1 MSYRL
6 YLDFKTK
13 VKTIEDL
20 TTIINHLSETNHN
33 YQLSLAN
40 DYLINRIR
48 QTDPSNPS
56 LIRILEAIKHHSLEL
71 YYWPTYQL
79 LGIPHSFTTPV
90 QNKLTA
96 YYDASFYFQNST
108 DQDYPLSA
116 YKGFET
122 LPFYQELVNLAS
134 TGNLEG
140 VYDRFNN
147 YLGIDQPTQNQP
159 LKLTIDFGV
168 TEPTN
173 QDLINCQK
181 FANQLKTK
189 NLLQKGKPTHVYQ
202 LNERNR

>member
-13 VKTIEDL
+13 VKSIEDL
-20 TTIINHLSETNHN
+20 TTVVNHLTNVNHK

-48 QTDPSNPS
+48 QTDPSNPP

-79 LGIPHSFTTPV
+79 LGIPHNFTTPV

-108 DQDYPLSA
+108 DQDYSLSA

-147 YLGIDQPTQNQP
+147 YLDINQLTQNQP
-159 LKLTIDFGV
+159 FKLTIDFGV

-181 FANQLKTK
+181 FANQLKAK
-189 NLLQKGKPTHVYQ
+189 NLL
-202 LNERNR
+202 

>member
-20 TTIINHLSETNHN
+20 TAIINHLSETNHN

-40 DYLINRIR
+40 DYLINSIR
-48 QTDPSNPS
+48 QTDPSNPP
-56 LIRILEAIKHHSLEL
+56 LIRVLEAIKHHSLEL

-79 LGIPHSFTTPV
+79 LGIPHSFTTPI
-90 QNKLTA
+90 QNQLND

-116 YKGFET
+116 YRGFET
-122 LPFYQELVNLAS
+122 LPFYQELVDIAS
-134 TGNLEG
+134 TSNSED
-140 VYDRFNN
+140 VYDRFSN
-147 YLGIDQPTQNQP
+147 YLGIDRPTQNQP
-159 LKLTIDFGV
+159 LKLTVDFGV
-168 TEPTN
+168 TEPAN

-189 NLLQKGKPTHVYQ
+189 NLL
-202 LNERNR
+202 

>member
-20 TTIINHLSETNHN
+20 TTIVNHLTKVNHN
-33 YQLSLAN
+33 HQLSLTN
-40 DYLINRIR
+40 DYLIDHIR
-48 QTDPSNPS
+48 QTDPSNPP
-56 LIRILEAIKHHSLEL
+56 LIRVLETIKHHSLEL
-71 YYWPTYQL
+71 YYWPVYQL
-79 LGIPHSFTTPV
+79 LGVPHNFTTPV
-90 QNKLTA
+90 QNQLTA

-116 YKGFET
+116 YKEFET
-122 LPFYQELVNLAS
+122 LPFYQELVDIAS
-134 TGNLEG
+134 TDNLED
-140 VYDRFNN
+140 VYAHFSN

-189 NLLQKGKPTHVYQ
+189 NLL
-202 LNERNR
+202 

>member
-13 VKTIEDL
+13 VKIIEDL
-20 TTIINHLSETNHN
+20 TTVVNHLTKTNHN

-40 DYLINRIR
+40 DYLIKRIQ
-48 QTDPSNPS
+48 QTNPSNPP
-56 LIRILEAIKHHSLEL
+56 LIRVLEAIKHHSLDL

-79 LGIPHSFTTPV
+79 LGIPHGFTTPV

-122 LPFYQELVNLAS
+122 VPFYQELVDIAS
-134 TGNLEG
+134 TGDLEDI
-140 VYDRFNN
+140 YAHFSN
-147 YLGIDQPTQNQP
+147 YLGINQPTQNQP

-173 QDLINCQK
+173 KDLINCQK
-181 FANQLKTK
+181 FATQLKAK
-189 NLLQKGKPTHVYQ
+189 NLL
-202 LNERNR
+202 

>member
-6 YLDFKTK
+6 YLDFKTT

-40 DYLINRIR
+40 DYLIDRIR
-48 QTDPSNPS
+48 QTDPSNPPF
-56 LIRILEAIKHHSLEL
+56 IRVLEAIKHRVLEAIKHHSLEL

-108 DQDYPLSA
+108 DQDYPMSA

-134 TGNLEG
+134 TGNLEN

-159 LKLTIDFGV
+159 LKLTVDFGV

-173 QDLINCQK
+173 QDLIDCQK
-181 FANQLKTK
+181 FANKLKAK
-189 NLLQKGKPTHVYQ
+189 GLL
-202 LNERNR
+202 

>member
-20 TTIINHLSETNHN
+20 ATIINHLSETNHN

-48 QTDPSNPS
+48 QTDPSNPP

-116 YKGFET
+116 YEGFET

-168 TEPTN
+168 TESTN
-173 QDLINCQK
+173 QNLINCQK

-189 NLLQKGKPTHVYQ
+189 NLL
-202 LNERNR
+202 

>member
-20 TTIINHLSETNHN
+20 ATIINHLSETNHN

-48 QTDPSNPS
+48 QTDPSNPP

-116 YKGFET
+116 YEGFET

-173 QDLINCQK
+173 QNLIDCQK

-189 NLLQKGKPTHVYQ
+189 NLL
-202 LNERNR
+202 

>member
-13 VKTIEDL
+13 VKTIENL

-48 QTDPSNPS
+48 QTDPSNPP

-122 LPFYQELVNLAS
+122 MPFYQELVNLAS

-189 NLLQKGKPTHVYQ
+189 NLL
-202 LNERNR
+202 

>member
-20 TTIINHLSETNHN
+20 TAIINHLSETNHN

-40 DYLINRIR
+40 DYLINSIR
-48 QTDPSNPS
+48 QTDPSNPP
-56 LIRILEAIKHHSLEL
+56 LIRVLEAIKHHSLEL

-90 QNKLTA
+90 QNQLND

-116 YKGFET
+116 YRGFET
-122 LPFYQELVNLAS
+122 LPFYQELVDIAS
-134 TGNLEG
+134 TSNSED
-140 VYDRFNN
+140 VYDRFSN
-147 YLGIDQPTQNQP
+147 YLDIDRPTQNQP
-159 LKLTIDFGV
+159 LKLTVDFGV
-168 TEPTN
+168 TEPAN

-189 NLLQKGKPTHVYQ
+189 NLL
-202 LNERNR
+202 

>member
-6 YLDFKTK
+6 YIDFKTT

-20 TTIINHLSETNHN
+20 TMIVNHLTKVNHN
-33 YQLSLAN
+33 YQLSLTN
-40 DYLINRIR
+40 DYLIERIR
-48 QTDPSNPS
+48 QTDPSNPP
-56 LIRILEAIKHHSLEL
+56 LIRVLETIKHHSLEL

-90 QNKLTA
+90 QNELA
-96 YYDASFYFQNST
+96 DYYDASFYFQNST
-108 DQDYPLSA
+108 DQNYPLSA

-122 LPFYQELVNLAS
+122 LPFYQELANLAS
-134 TGNLEG
+134 TSNLEN
-140 VYDRFNN
+140 VYDRFSN
-147 YLGIDQPTQNQP
+147 YLSIDRQTQNQP
-159 LKLTIDFGV
+159 LKLTVDFGV

-189 NLLQKGKPTHVYQ
+189 NLL
-202 LNERNR
+202 

>member
-20 TTIINHLSETNHN
+20 TAIINHLSETNHN

-40 DYLINRIR
+40 DYLINSIR
-48 QTDPSNPS
+48 QTDPSNPP

-90 QNKLTA
+90 QNQLND

-116 YKGFET
+116 YRGFET
-122 LPFYQELVNLAS
+122 LPFYQELVDIAS
-134 TGNLEG
+134 TSNSED
-140 VYDRFNN
+140 VYDRFSN
-147 YLGIDQPTQNQP
+147 YLGIDRPTQNQP
-159 LKLTIDFGV
+159 LKLTVDFGV
-168 TEPTN
+168 TEPAN

-189 NLLQKGKPTHVYQ
+189 NLL
-202 LNERNR
+202 

>member
-6 YLDFKTK
+6 YLDFKTN
-13 VKTIEDL
+13 VTTIKNL
-20 TTIINHLSETNHN
+20 TTIINHLTNVNHS
-33 YQLSLAN
+33 YQLSLTN
-40 DYLINRIR
+40 NYLIDRIR
-48 QTDPSNPS
+48 QTDPSNPPF
-56 LIRILEAIKHHSLEL
+56 IRVLEAIKHYSLDL
-71 YYWPTYQL
+71 YYWPAYQL

-90 QNKLTA
+90 QNQLND
-96 YYDASFYFQNST
+96 YYNASFYFQNST

-122 LPFYQELVNLAS
+122 LPFYQELVGIAS
-134 TGNLEG
+134 TGNLED
-140 VYDRFNN
+140 VYDRFSN

-181 FANQLKTK
+181 FANQLKAK
-189 NLLQKGKPTHVYQ
+189 GLL
-202 LNERNR
+202 